1 MEFKEELCDMFSQIW
16 DHIPDKQQFVEEITM
31 EEEVITTEMD
41 VPTIVTH
48 NTNVQLLKELEVN
61 ITPGLNPIKT
71 LLIEEDECNDG
82 RCDDESMH
90 DEELPHEIEP
100 IINYVKP
107 DNIQTLKGF
116 RRKRNALKDIS
127 NTTEIK
133 VEPNKIV
140 LIEEQN
146 DDVNLSDDRH
156 DDVNNNVPLSG
167 VVIDNVLH
175 KYGKNKVVNLRQNNQ
190 YGTFCKLSNINV
202 ICEELICNA
211 TQLNLPS
218 AAVKRITFEFC
229 KWLSDSE
236 FLKLQCNQ
244 VTKINSKP
252 SFDEWTNTPV
262 SLYFDIPIIAKLL
275 NIPYNLIVIKNGTL
289 SEMLALSNDTFNLE
303 PTNKIDFHV
312 NQILA
317 IIIDDFVTVPQLP
330 LKKLWNIS
338 DLAKNTI
345 LPLDLCED
353 VSSYFKEED
362 KAIDTYIT
370 PYIDPRIIY
379 IAHRDPTEFM
389 FMLPNIPYLADLN
402 AEVNVSKLADVC
414 EFEYDR
420 YRQALMCVDKLVEI
434 HRWHSLV
441 CFIHLL
447 ANGELTQSEQIF
459 IAGISRTNEYYVE
472 LSPRDCLYN
481 TIRASFKA
489 YQTWFKSYRDNVRQF
504 SEPTVKD
511 VNKVNSNTIQGKE
524 QTDHDTEEK
533 RAKINV
539 NALFFNTMIKH
550 LTNQQHRLDF
560 SDFNNQVTHGHFEAL
575 HAGVEFV
582 SEIQVTR
589 ELCDIMRGNLSLDLD
604 IISLYS
610 KSMSDYLKMDL
621 VVYFPEY
628 HELRLID
635 ATKQF
640 KIRFVEF
647 NCNDATIKMYKYTT
661 TFHASMQKSYNYQLH
676 MSNGMSNKEMFITC
690 FRKETDLV
698 TVKQLSLRNN
708 YTYEGVIDKPIAIGK
723 GRPNYP
729 NTTNQPIEHQ
739 PKTSQVKHVSVEQ
752 GHLIDN
758 YESMKFALCHQNYK
772 RIFNNKLFTEAPISD
787 ENLFR
792 LKLEVNTGQ
801 HILAFTHVSFYEDGR
816 VKTTYVTFITVDIDC
831 SHAHQALLPRCV
843 FHMQKGKPVLYAAN
857 KTFVTGGSER
867 RIEVVFNH
875 LKEYIKR
882 TGISSRD
889 IHTITSQSDQLIT
902 TCLTP
907 FILSS
912 MSMRKAVQD
921 NGDLSFTSQ
930 CVRKCQISFKDDRI
944 KLPCGISVHESTVD
958 LHKHACL
965 LEYYRLGLYKEK
977 NNMNRCGFSCVE
989 CYSRYPNQLC
999 ANVCRLVCRGM

>member
-1 MEFKEELCDMFSQIW
+1 MFSQIW
-16 DHIPDKQQFVEEITM
+16 NHIPDRQQFDEEIII
-31 EEEVITTEMD
+31 EEEIITTEMD

-48 NTNVQLLKELEVN
+48 NTNVQLLKELEVDV
-61 ITPGLNPIKT
+61 TPGLNPIKT
-71 LLIEEDECNDG
+71 LLIADDECENESYDDDNVN
-82 RCDDESMH
+82 DDE
-90 DEELPHEIEP
+90 LPYVIKATTD
-100 IINYVKP
+100 YVKP
-107 DNIQTLKGF
+107 NNIQTLKGF
-116 RRKRNALKDIS
+116 RLKRDTLQDRSTINETKI
-127 NTTEIK
+127 
-133 VEPNKIV
+133 EPNKIE
-140 LIEEQN
+140 LMEKQDNTTTIKDNQY
-146 DDVNLSDDRH
+146 DVVD
-156 DDVNNNVPLSG
+156 NNMPLNG
-167 VVIDNVLH
+167 VTVDKILH
-175 KYGKNKVVNLRQNNQ
+175 KYADNKIINLNQNNQ
-190 YGTFCKLSNINV
+190 YGTFCNIANINV

-218 AAVKRITFEFC
+218 TAVKRITFEFC
-229 KWLSDSE
+229 KFLNETE

-244 VTKINSKP
+244 VTKLNSKP
-252 SFDEWTNTPV
+252 LIDEWIKTPV

-275 NIPYNLIVIKNGTL
+275 NIPYNLIIIKNGKL
-289 SEMLALSNDTFNLE
+289 SETLALSNDTFKLE
-303 PTNKIDFHV
+303 PTKKIDFHV

-362 KAIDTYIT
+362 KAIDVYIT

-379 IAHRDPTEFM
+379 IAHRDPTDFM
-389 FMLPNIPYLADLN
+389 FMLPNIPYLAELN
-402 AEVNVSKLADVC
+402 SGINVNKLDDVC
-414 EFEYDR
+414 EFEYNR
-420 YRQALMCVDKLVEI
+420 YRQALMCVENLVEI

-459 IAGISRTNEYYVE
+459 IAGISRTNEYYIE

-481 TIRASFKA
+481 TIRASFKV
-489 YQTWFKSYRDNVRQF
+489 YQAWFKNYRNTVHQIQEPKNSEVIKVSYN
-504 SEPTVKD
+504 
-511 VNKVNSNTIQGKE
+511 NIQEKE
-524 QTDHDTEEK
+524 RIDQNINGNG
-533 RAKINV
+533 AQINV
-539 NALFFNTMIKH
+539 NALFFDTMTKH
-550 LTNQQHRLDF
+550 LNNQQHKLDF
-560 SDFNNQVTHGHFEAL
+560 SDFNNQVTYGHFEAL

-589 ELCDIMRGNLSLDLD
+589 DLCDIIRGNLSLDLD

-621 VVYFPEY
+621 VVHFPEY

-640 KIRFVEF
+640 KIRLVEF
-647 NCNDATIKMYKYTT
+647 NCTNATIKMYKYTT
-661 TFHASMQKSYNYQLH
+661 TFHASMQKSYNYQVH
-676 MSNGMSNKEMFITC
+676 MSTGMSNKEMFITC
-690 FRKETDLV
+690 FKKGNELV
-698 TVKQLSLRNN
+698 DVKQLSLCNN
-708 YTYEGVIDKPIAIGK
+708 YKYDGAIDSPTTIGK

-729 NTTNQPIEHQ
+729 NTNKQSIEHQ

-758 YESMKFALCHQNYK
+758 YDSMKFVLCHQNYK

-792 LKLEVNTGQ
+792 LKIEVNNGQ
-801 HILAFTHVSFYEDGR
+801 HILVFTHVSFYEDGR
-816 VKTTYVTFITVDIDC
+816 VKATYITFITVDLDC
-831 SHAHQALLPRCV
+831 SHIHQALLPRCV
-843 FHMQKGKPVLYAAN
+843 VHIQKGKPVLYAAN

-867 RIEVVFNH
+867 RIEVVVNH
-875 LKEYIKR
+875 LKEYIKS
-882 TGISSRD
+882 TGISSRE
-889 IHTITSQSDQLIT
+889 IHTITSQSNQLIT

-977 NNMNRCGFSCVE
+977 NNMNRCGFSCVK

-999 ANVCRLVCRGM
+999 ANVCRLVCQGM